1 VSKADTAGVFV
12 LVKKSYDRDN
22 KFMKTFSEKVLGI
35 VRAIPRGSVLSYQE
49 VARKAGNP
57 RASRAVGSIMKKNF
71 RSDIPCH
78 RVIRSDGSLGEYNR
92 GAGEKRR
99 KLREEGYVV

>member
-1 VSKADTAGVFV
+1 
-12 LVKKSYDRDN
+12 
-22 KFMKTFSEKVLGI
+22 MITFTSKVLSI
-35 VRAIPRGSVLSYQE
+35 VRAIPRGSVLTYTE

-71 RSDIPCH
+71 REDVPCH

-92 GAGEKRR
+92 GAENKRK
-99 KLREEGYVV
+99 KLMAEGYAPEK